1 MATTPDGHRRFGL
14 NAIERNI
21 ARGIETKKVALR
33 LLCDGS
39 KDARQVEADIGRS
52 IRQVRRLLKELEEAG
67 YLRRER
73 KSSGGPYFHTITED
87 GRCYAQKK

>member
-39 KDARQVEADIGRS
+39 KDARQVEADIRQS
-52 IRQVRRLLKELEEAG
+52 IRQIRRLLKALEEVG

-73 KSSGGPYFHTITED
+73 KSSGGPYVHAITED
-87 GRCYAQKK
+87 DRGHAQKK